1 MLVKNVYD
9 ILQLSNFIDC
19 TVCLGNSMN
28 CPNCGKQLKTTS
40 YLSLKIEEC
49 NNCGG
54 MWFDRDELRRAKD
67 NQDADLQWLDFEL
80 FEDKNE
86 KYVKIS
92 SKKLC
97 PKDNAKLVSKTY
109 AESKVK
115 IDVCE
120 KCQGVWLDKS
130 EFAKIIKYLENIVTS
145 KSAKSYAEET
155 IKEFEEIFTG
165 PESRISEIKD
175 FIAVVKFFQ
184 LRLAVENPWTTQVS
198 QAVNTAGLSIGI

>member
-9 ILQLSNFIDC
+9 ILQFSNLIDC
-19 TVCLGNSMN
+19 TVCLGATMN
-28 CPNCGKQLKTTS
+28 CPNCGKQLKPTT
-40 YLSLKIEEC
+40 YLGLKIEEC
-49 NNCGG
+49 NSCGG

-80 FEDKNE
+80 FEDKKE
-86 KYVKIS
+86 KYREVKGG
-92 SKKLC
+92 KVC
-97 PKDNAKLVSKTY
+97 PKDNTKLVSKTY
-109 AESKVK
+109 AESKVG

-120 KCQGVWLDKS
+120 KCQGVWLDKT
-130 EFAKIIKYLENIVTS
+130 EFEKIIKYLVNIVTS
-145 KSAKSYAEET
+145 KPASEYAKET
-155 IKEFEEIFTG
+155 VKEFEEIFTG
-165 PESRISEIKD
+165 SESRISEIKD